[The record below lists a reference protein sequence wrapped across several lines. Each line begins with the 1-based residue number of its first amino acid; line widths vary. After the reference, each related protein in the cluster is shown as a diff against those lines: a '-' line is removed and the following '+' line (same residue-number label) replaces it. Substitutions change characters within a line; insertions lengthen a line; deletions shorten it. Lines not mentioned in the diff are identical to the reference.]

1 LTAAGDAIVVAE
13 GATLVF
19 TATVTPSL
27 DLQEYVI
34 KWSTSDA
41 TKATV
46 ATQYTQGL
54 TNTITG
60 VAAGAVNIVAE
71 VVDYYMVNGAPAYK
85 SLTPAVTDTYAITVE
100 AA

>member
-1 LTAAGDAIVVAE
+1 MATTGDAIAVDE

-27 DLQEYVI
+27 DSQEYVI
-34 KWSTSDA
+34 KWTSSDI
-41 TKATV
+41 TKATI

>member
-1 LTAAGDAIVVAE
+1 LATAGDAIVVDE

-27 DLQEYVI
+27 DAQKYVI
-34 KWSTSDA
+34 KWTSSD
-41 TKATV
+41 TDKATV
-46 ATQYTQGL
+46 ATQYTQTL

-71 VVDYYMVNGAPAYK
+71 VVDLGFDDGSPTYTALDPVVN
-85 SLTPAVTDTYAITVE
+85 DTFALTVE
-100 AA
+100 TP